1 VIFVATGDTR
11 ETLADYLHSRGIT
24 GD

>member
-1 VIFVATGDTR
+1 VRFVASGDTR
-11 ETLADYLHSRGIT
+11 ETLTDYMHARGIT

>member
-1 VIFVATGDTR
+1 VTFVASGDTR
-11 ETLADYLHSRGIT
+11 ATLTDYMHSRGIT